1 MNDVEHEIPRW
12 QYRFDNYKR
21 AFRLLREAV
30 ELSTQRALADL
41 EREGVIQRFEFT
53 WELAWKL
60 LNDLLVAEGIHL
72 DTVTPRSVLRAAF
85 TARLIQDGEGW
96 MKALDARNRTSHTY
110 DSAAVEQVVAEIAD
124 NYLRLF
130 DDLHRVVSTRLNES
144 RHGN

>member
-1 MNDVEHEIPRW
+1 MEHETPRW
-12 QYRFDNYKR
+12 QYRFDNYER

-30 ELSTQRALADL
+30 ELSTQRVLADL
-41 EREGVIQRFEFT
+41 EREGIIQRFEFT

-96 MKALDARNRTSHTY
+96 MKALDARNRTSHPY
-110 DSAAVEQVVAEIAD
+110 DSAAVEQVVAEIAH

-130 DDLHRVVSTRLNES
+130 DDLHRVVLTRLNES
-144 RHGN
+144 RNGN